1 MQEGDLIVLLAKVDS
16 NWYRAVNTEADD
28 AEGLIKASHLKIV
41 KKLPGSD
48 KVEGFEEGPCA
59 VATHDFTGSEF
70 LLWGGG

>member
-1 MQEGDLIVLLAKVDS
+1 M
-16 NWYRAVNTEADD
+16 
-28 AEGLIKASHLKIV
+28 

-70 LLWGGG
+70 LLGRRAM